1 MEKVMGTSKGCW
13 HTQGPGTPWVI
24 ESYFTLK
31 LFYWN
36 PLRAGTAGGGGVCS
50 WSCCSDRGKEAAA
63 PGLWITSIF
72 SSPALFSTRALHG
85 QLNWKS
91 EKKGPLCSGLSLKS
105 ALTLPPFPSLPL
117 QQILLCLL
125 KFRPAID
132 LRGHL
137 GHPISMLFRP
147 ICN

>member
-1 MEKVMGTSKGCW
+1 MEKVMGSSKGCW

-36 PLRAGTAGGGGVCS
+36 LLRARTTRGGGVCS
-50 WSCCSDRGKEAAA
+50 WSCCSDRGKQLPQVCES
-63 PGLWITSIF
+63 PQF
-72 SSPALFSTRALHG
+72 SLLQLFSPPGHYLGNLTGSQRRR
-85 QLNWKS
+85 
-91 EKKGPLCSGLSLKS
+91 GPLCSGCSLKS

-125 KFRPAID
+125 KFRPGID